1 MKLAWGAYLSVGND
15 LIDSDHKK
23 LIVAVNN
30 VAHAI
35 ETRDRAALSEAYK
48 FLNNLLSIHFTNEEK
63 IAKAANIPFDTN
75 DLCHLQLMDEINYM
89 INKLDN
95 LQSIWPDHVVKMY
108 SRFLNEWV
116 IKHIVE
122 DDMKMKPVLET
133 YPYNFISN

>member
-1 MKLAWGAYLSVGND
+1 MKLAWADYLSVGND
-15 LIDSDHKK
+15 LIDGDHKK
-23 LIVAVNN
+23 LIIAVNN
-30 VAHAI
+30 VAQAI
-35 ETRDRAALSEAYK
+35 ETRDRAALSKAYK
-48 FLNNLLSIHFTNEEK
+48 LLNALMSLHFINEEK
-63 IAKAANIPFDTN
+63 IAKAVNIPFEAN
-75 DLCHLQLMDEINYM
+75 NLHHLQLMDEIKYM
-89 INKLDN
+89 IVKLDN

>member
-1 MKLAWGAYLSVGND
+1 MKLAWAEYLSVGND
-15 LIDSDHKK
+15 LIDSDHKQ
-23 LIVAVNN
+23 LIAAVNN
-30 VAHAI
+30 VAQAI
-35 ETRDRAALSEAYK
+35 ETRDRAALSKAYK
-48 FLNNLLSIHFTNEEK
+48 FLNILMSVHFANEEK
-63 IAKAANIPFDTN
+63 IAKAVNIPFDAN
-75 DLCHLQLMDEINYM
+75 NLHHLQLMDEIKYM

-122 DDMKMKPVLET
+122 DDMKMKHVLET